1 VMKYILNNNT
11 SDVGTVPIVNGGSWE
26 KYQDSEVIQ
35 IDLGAGVQTLRI
47 YFKDHGFNLK
57 SASLNL
63 INSTVDKSDLE
74 KAVASAKKRVSSDYT
89 ESSWTEFIS
98 AITASEKVLE
108 NENATQEEVQSAL
121 KDLRLAEIALEK
133 VEEPKEVDKS
143 ELVKAVDSAKARV
156 EEDYT
161 PESWSVFEEA
171 ITTAEIVLAN
181 EEATQ
186 EEVQSALKD
195 LRLAEIALEKVEEP
209 KEVDKSELAKAV
221 ALAKKRNEANYT
233 DESWKSFV
241 IALKKAEK
249 ILADETATQ
258 KDIQK
263 SLNNLLATENNL
275 VEKVTIDE

>member
-1 VMKYILNNNT
+1 YTPESWSVFEEAIT
-11 SDVGTVPIVNGGSWE
+11 TAETVLANEEATQEEVQSALKDLRLAEIALE
-26 KYQDSEVIQ
+26 KVEEP
-35 IDLGAGVQTLRI
+35 
-47 YFKDHGFNLK
+47 KE
-57 SASLNL
+57 
-63 INSTVDKSDLE
+63 VDKRDLV
-74 KAVASAKKRVSSDYT
+74 KAVDSAKARVEEDYT
-89 ESSWTEFIS
+89 PESWSVFEE
-98 AITASEKVLE
+98 AITTAETVLA
-108 NENATQEEVQSAL
+108 NEEATQEEVQSAL

-143 ELVKAVDSAKARV
+143 ELIKAVDSAKARV

-258 KDIQK
+258 K
-263 SLNNLLATENNL
+263 
-275 VEKVTIDE
+275 

>member
-1 VMKYILNNNT
+1 YTPESWSVFEEAIT
-11 SDVGTVPIVNGGSWE
+11 TAETVLANEEATQEEVQSALKDLRLAEIALE
-26 KYQDSEVIQ
+26 KVEEP
-35 IDLGAGVQTLRI
+35 
-47 YFKDHGFNLK
+47 KE
-57 SASLNL
+57 
-63 INSTVDKSDLE
+63 VDKRDLV
-74 KAVASAKKRVSSDYT
+74 KAVDSAKARVEEDYT
-89 ESSWTEFIS
+89 PESWSVFEE
-98 AITASEKVLE
+98 AITTAETVLA
-108 NENATQEEVQSAL
+108 NEEATQEEVQSAL

-209 KEVDKSELAKAV
+209 KEVDKSELVKAVDSAKARVEEDYTPESWSVFEEAITTAEIVLANEEATQEEVQSALKDLRLAEIALEKVEEQEAVDKSELAKAV
-221 ALAKKRNEANYT
+221 A
-233 DESWKSFV
+233 
-241 IALKKAEK
+241 
-249 ILADETATQ
+249 
-258 KDIQK
+258 
-263 SLNNLLATENNL
+263 
-275 VEKVTIDE
+275 

>member
-1 VMKYILNNNT
+1 YTPESWSVFEEAIT
-11 SDVGTVPIVNGGSWE
+11 TAETVLANEEATQEEVQSALKDLRLAEIALE
-26 KYQDSEVIQ
+26 KVEEP
-35 IDLGAGVQTLRI
+35 
-47 YFKDHGFNLK
+47 KE
-57 SASLNL
+57 
-63 INSTVDKSDLE
+63 VDKRDLV
-74 KAVASAKKRVSSDYT
+74 KAVDSAKARVEEDYT
-89 ESSWTEFIS
+89 PESWSVFEE

-195 LRLAEIALEKVEEP
+195 LRLAEMALEKVEEP
-209 KEVDKSELAKAV
+209 KEVDKSELVKAVDSAKARV
-221 ALAKKRNEANYT
+221 EEDYT
-233 DESWKSFV
+233 PESWSVFEEA
-241 IALKKAEK
+241 ITTAETV
-249 ILADETATQ
+249 LANEEATQ
-258 KDIQK
+258 R
-263 SLNNLLATENNL
+263 SE
-275 VEKVTIDE
+275 E